1 MESVTVSTESGGA
14 ITDNEAVWACIRTI
28 VVPNGIVPVKRT
40 SPVPFRKRTPLRKH
54 PDGEAMSRT
63 GGREWFGDRL
73 FVDKQQGHK
82 RAGYTASIV
91 VHVVVALLLTAA
103 VLMGAEHPMIVTARS
118 SLVMPVMAAMPL
130 IVEEAAASRSVGPP
144 PPKAAPE
151 RSVAAPAP
159 AAAISTP
166 APIEAPA
173 EIAPETG
180 AESGTDGSK
189 AGPGRSVDG
198 GVHGGVEGGVAG
210 GVASG
215 SADGVPGSLLPASD
229 QSGPIRSVKPPRKI
243 KDVKPVYPQGAIAS
257 QARGTV
263 VILATIGPDGRVQDA
278 EILRPVPGL
287 DHAAL
292 NAVRQWE
299 YEPTLLNG
307 APVAIYLTVV
317 ITFGIQETTSVAGQS
332 MR

>member
-1 MESVTVSTESGGA
+1 MSTESGGA

-28 VVPNGIVPVKRT
+28 VVPNGVVPVKRT

-73 FVDKQQGHK
+73 FVDEQQGHK

-103 VLMGAEHPMIVTARS
+103 MLMGAEHPMIVTARS

-130 IVEEAAASRSVGPP
+130 IVEEAAASRAVVPP

-151 RSVAAPAP
+151 RPVAAPAP
-159 AAAISTP
+159 TPAISTP

-173 EIAPETG
+173 AIAPESG
-180 AESGTDGSK
+180 AESSTDGSK
-189 AGPGRSVDG
+189 AGPEAAPGRDVDG
-198 GVHGGVEGGVAG
+198 GVQGGVEGGVAG
-210 GVASG
+210 GVASS
-215 SADGVPGSLLPASD
+215 SADGVPGSLLPASG
-229 QSGPIRSVKPPRKI
+229 QIGPIRSVKPPRKI
-243 KDVKPVYPQGAIAS
+243 KDVKPVYPQGAFAS

-278 EILRPVPGL
+278 EILRSAPGL

-317 ITFGIQETTSVAGQS
+317 ITFGIQ
-332 MR
+332 

>member
-1 MESVTVSTESGGA
+1 VESVTVSTESGGA

-28 VVPNGIVPVKRT
+28 VVPNGVVPVKRT

-73 FVDKQQGHK
+73 FVDEQQGHK

-103 VLMGAEHPMIVTARS
+103 MLMGAEHPMIVTARS

-130 IVEEAAASRSVGPP
+130 IVEEAAASRAVVPP

-151 RSVAAPAP
+151 RPVAAPAP
-159 AAAISTP
+159 TPAISTP

-173 EIAPETG
+173 AIAPESG
-180 AESGTDGSK
+180 AESSTDGSK
-189 AGPGRSVDG
+189 AGPEAAPGRDVDG
-198 GVHGGVEGGVAG
+198 GVQGGVEGGVAG
-210 GVASG
+210 GVASS
-215 SADGVPGSLLPASD
+215 SADGVPGSLLPASG
-229 QSGPIRSVKPPRKI
+229 QIGPIRSVKPPRKI
-243 KDVKPVYPQGAIAS
+243 KDVKPVYPQGAFAS

-278 EILRPVPGL
+278 EILRSAPGL

-317 ITFGIQETTSVAGQS
+317 ITFGIQ
-332 MR
+332 